1 MCLLCFMILLI
12 VFYVLTAFSR
22 VCLYYKPTYVGFA
35 LSTSSIFVITT
46 EGEGK
51 RNVRGGKGGTCP
63 RENVLYSCICLDLR
77 LKTHGVEN
85 RRRFSTQKTDMAD
98 KVDVDAVAAELFISV
113 IINRNEKK
121 RKRNRNVF
129 TVLFTNKPNVNNKR
143 QPIRPVSVR
152 GGATG
157 GL

>member
-1 MCLLCFMILLI
+1 
-12 VFYVLTAFSR
+12 
-22 VCLYYKPTYVGFA
+22 
-35 LSTSSIFVITT
+35 
-46 EGEGK
+46 
-51 RNVRGGKGGTCP
+51 
-63 RENVLYSCICLDLR
+63 
-77 LKTHGVEN
+77 
-85 RRRFSTQKTDMAD
+85 MAD

-129 TVLFTNKPNVNNKR
+129 TVLFTNKANVNNKR